1 MKGIA
6 IRALVPTLSAFFAAL
21 AFCLPQP
28 SPVVADDQKVQV
40 IGLTAKK
47 YEYSPSPVHV
57 KIGTKVQLR
66 ITAVDHDHGF
76 KIGARSMAINR
87 VVKMDWS
94 LLRRKTAGSLKKER
108 QRQLNFWRKSLARTR
123 LGVATL
129 AVLAIGE

>member
-1 MKGIA
+1 
-6 IRALVPTLSAFFAAL
+6 L
-21 AFCLPQP
+21 
-28 SPVVADDQKVQV
+28 
-40 IGLTAKK
+40 GLG
-47 YEYSPSPVHV
+47 P
-57 KIGTKVQLR
+57 
-66 ITAVDHDHGF
+66 
-76 KIGARSMAINR
+76 MAINR